1 MWSSPI
7 ACIHIHASSDGCLP
21 GRRFWESRDKQ
32 DASATGCVLQNGGKH
47 PVDPQADPASSTP
60 GLSGKNAVLERT
72 LQQREEEIRVLR
84 GECKLLAQQAVEVEE
99 QKQENVGERVPR
111 SQTPKRLGKSLTAR
125 PSCDRPLIGG
135 PSGSSPQK
143 GDEHV

>member
-1 MWSSPI
+1 M
-7 ACIHIHASSDGCLP
+7 P
-21 GRRFWESRDKQ
+21 GRRFWESRDKK
-32 DASATGCVLQNGGKH
+32 DAFATGCALQNGAKD
-47 PVDPQADPASSTP
+47 PVDPQAHPASSTP

-84 GECKLLAQQAVEVEE
+84 GECKLLAQQAGQVEG

-111 SQTPKRLGKSLTAR
+111 SQTPKRLGKSLN
-125 PSCDRPLIGG
+125 CDRPLTGAR

>member
-1 MWSSPI
+1 M
-7 ACIHIHASSDGCLP
+7 
-21 GRRFWESRDKQ
+21 
-32 DASATGCVLQNGGKH
+32 
-47 PVDPQADPASSTP
+47 
-60 GLSGKNAVLERT
+60 LERT

-84 GECKLLAQQAVEVEE
+84 GECKLLAQQAVEVGG

-111 SQTPKRLGKSLTAR
+111 SQTPKRLGKSL
-125 PSCDRPLIGG
+125 CDRPLIGG